1 VNRKI
6 KEGIKLA
13 FEAPEPTRK
22 KEFLLAFE
30 YPRTSRIDFFFS
42 QIGYI
47 RKRIWGISFLLVAL
61 ALFGLPYQAS
71 ENFLLWAVSSFTPF
85 LVLIG
90 ITEIARSMSF
100 NMAELEMS
108 CKYNFSDIVLTR
120 LGIIGIANAAV
131 FILIILFFSRENS
144 MLYLTIHLLTPY
156 LMACALSLFF
166 LNRFRGAGS
175 IYVSSGA
182 SCAVSLI
189 SIALLNPNSPILQNY
204 NWLLW
209 IFLAMIAWTVF
220 EVLKLIKRI
229 GENEWNLSLTA

>member
-47 RKRIWGISFLLVAL
+47 RKRIWGISFLLVGL
-61 ALFGLPYQAS
+61 ALFGLSYQAS
-71 ENFLLWAVSSFTPF
+71 ENFMLWAVSSFTPF

-108 CKYNFSDIVLTR
+108 CKYSFSDIVLTR
-120 LGIIGIANAAV
+120 LGIIGITNTAV
-131 FILIILFFSRENS
+131 FILVILSFSRENS
-144 MLYLTIHLLTPY
+144 VGMLYLTIHLLTPY

-189 SIALLNPNSPILQNY
+189 SIALLNPNSPILQN
-204 NWLLW
+204 
-209 IFLAMIAWTVF
+209 
-220 EVLKLIKRI
+220 
-229 GENEWNLSLTA
+229 